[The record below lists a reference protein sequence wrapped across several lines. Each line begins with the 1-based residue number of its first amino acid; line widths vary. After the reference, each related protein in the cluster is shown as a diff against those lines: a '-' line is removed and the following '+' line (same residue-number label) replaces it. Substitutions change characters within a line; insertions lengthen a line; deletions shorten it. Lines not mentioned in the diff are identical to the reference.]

1 MKIRKT
7 ILTVILMTI
16 MVIFI
21 GQLIFVISINST
33 SYGNVI
39 NKELS
44 SKLTSII
51 EKIESRISGR
61 EMIFTSK
68 NYNFDFVEPLDIGK
82 VYLQG
87 KVKGEVLEEIIQ
99 RMRLEICLLLS
110 DQPELLKAMYKS
122 NIISGNKSTTGDFF
136 PNLGIVTEE
145 KMNLSVGFFSVK
157 KQYRVYLGIE
167 EKGGTIRQGAPE
179 EVTEYW
185 LQLTEDK
192 AKFKPKQFTSS
203 LLPPFGIAEFEIEKS
218 FLTGI
223 ENIYL
228 KFLTPKDRNVVS
240 NYSFKYR

>member
-7 ILTVILMTI
+7 ILTIILMII
-16 MVIFI
+16 MVIFV

-33 SYGNVI
+33 SYGNII

-44 SKLTSII
+44 SELTSII

-61 EMIFTSK
+61 EINLTSK
-68 NYNFDFVEPLDIGK
+68 NYNLDSTEPLDIGK
-82 VYLQG
+82 VYLQR
-87 KVKGEVLEEIIQ
+87 KEEGEVLEEIIQ
-99 RMRLEICLLLS
+99 RIRLEICLLLS
-110 DQPELLKAMYKS
+110 DQPELLKEMYKS
-122 NIISGNKSTTGDFF
+122 NVISDNRSYTGDFF
-136 PNLGIVTEE
+136 PNLGIVSEE

-157 KQYRVYLGIE
+157 KQYKVYLGIE
-167 EKGGTIRQGAPE
+167 GNGGTIRQGSPQ

-185 LQLTEDK
+185 LQLSEDK
-192 AKFKPKQFTSS
+192 VNFKPQQFTSS

-218 FLTGI
+218 FLTGG